1 MVGKPVPRRNA
12 SRELLVASDLAA
24 LARAAAERFASL
36 AETAVVRANRFTVG
50 LAGGST
56 PRRLYCMLA
65 AEPYRSRIPWS
76 QTQVFWGDERCVPPD
91 HVESNYRMA
100 AETLLQHVPI
110 PVEHIHRMRG
120 EDPDPDRAATGY
132 EQLLRT
138 TFQVQAGALPRFDLI
153 LLGLGADGHV
163 ASLMPDSPALR
174 ETARLVL
181 APYVERLRGYR
192 LTLTLPV
199 LNGASVILFLVSG
212 QEKAAALCSTLGAG
226 EPDVRLPAHEVRPRD
241 GRVIWFVD
249 RAAAQLLPGS
259 VRTEELS

>member
-1 MVGKPVPRRNA
+1 MVGEPVPRRNA
-12 SRELLVASDLAA
+12 SRELLVAPDPAA

-36 AETAVVRANRFTVG
+36 AETAVARANRFTVG

-56 PRRLYCMLA
+56 PRRLYRMLA
-65 AEPYRSRIPWS
+65 AEPYRSRISWS

-91 HVESNYRMA
+91 HAESNYRMA

-110 PVEHIHRMRG
+110 PAGQIHRIRG
-120 EDPDPDRAATGY
+120 EDPDPDQAAADYERVLRA
-132 EQLLRT
+132 
-138 TFQVQAGALPRFDLI
+138 TFRLTPGGFPRFDLI

-181 APYVERLRGYR
+181 APYVERLQSYR

-199 LNGASVILFLVSG
+199 LNEASVILFLVSG
-212 QEKAAALCSTLGAG
+212 QEKAAALRSTLSLAG
-226 EPDVRLPAHEVRPRD
+226 LNASIPASQVCPREGRL
-241 GRVIWFVD
+241 IWLVD
-249 RAAAQLLPGS
+249 RAAAQLLPRS
-259 VRTEELS
+259 ARTEELR